1 MKRFLRFLFVMM
13 GVVSGGLCFYLFS
26 TPILQFTKSVGGSV
40 VSTTDYTGYSLLTK
54 ENGMS
59 IGALVA
65 IILAGVCTLFML
77 VSLLGSF
84 VKESKVYAMFACI
97 ALLAFIALSVIGFL
111 QGNLYTNQ
119 YVDEF
124 KYDTTIG
131 TTSVDSCAATV
142 LTNGKWIG
150 GLGIIGA
157 VGSLLSIPLF
167 AKVKK

>member
-1 MKRFLRFLFVMM
+1 
-13 GVVSGGLCFYLFS
+13 
-26 TPILQFTKSVGGSV
+26 
-40 VSTTDYTGYSLLTK
+40 
-54 ENGMS
+54 MS

-65 IILAGVCTLFML
+65 IILAGVGTLFIL

-131 TTSVDSCAATV
+131 TTSVYSCAATV

-167 AKVKK
+167 AKAKK